1 VTLSRAYAGDEDLAR
16 MQRLVAECW
25 RVRGPL
31 SGMHVGDLPWRMY
44 QHLDKLDEVRVQVWL
59 EDDECVAWGWLW
71 TKENELDFELHPQ
84 RPALADDVLAWA
96 EAEAAWALDAHEDA
110 VAALERAGYV
120 RRDGERWYEHHVC
133 ELDAELEEPRLP
145 PGYSVRTF
153 HDGDLVRR
161 VDVHRA
167 AFAPS
172 RVVPE
177 SYARLQRAWPYRPD
191 LDHVVTAP
199 GGDFAAFCLCW
210 LDDSNAAG
218 LLEPVG
224 THPDHRRLGL
234 ASAVCLA
241 GLRSLR
247 EAGASRAVVLSSG
260 GSSATGLYEKIGMP
274 VVARHV
280 AFRREEAR
288 ASERL
293 HL

>member
-1 VTLSRAYAGDEDLAR
+1 
-16 MQRLVAECW
+16 MQRLAAECW
-25 RVRGPL
+25 RMRGPL
-31 SGMHVGDLPWRMY
+31 AATHVGDLPWRMY
-44 QHLDKLDEVRVQVWL
+44 QHLDKLREVRVQLWL

-71 TKENELDFELHPQ
+71 SKDDELDLEVHPQ
-84 RPALADDVLAWA
+84 RAELAGDVLAWA
-96 EAEAAWALDAHEDA
+96 NADVAWTLDADGDA
-110 VAALERAGYV
+110 VEAIERAGYHG
-120 RRDGERWYEHHVC
+120 RQGGRWYEHHAR
-133 ELDAELEEPRLP
+133 ELDGEIQEPRLP
-145 PGYSVRTF
+145 RGYSLRTVR
-153 HDGDLVRR
+153 DGDLQRR

-172 RVVPE
+172 RVVTE

-191 LDHVVTAP
+191 LDHVVEAP
-199 GGDFAAFCLCW
+199 DGSFAAFCLCW

-247 EAGASRAVVLSSG
+247 EAGASRAVVLSLG
-260 GSSATGLYEKIGMP
+260 GSAATRLYEQVGMP
-274 VVARHV
+274 SVARHV
-280 AFRREEAR
+280 AFTREGHE

-293 HL
+293 HS

>member
-1 VTLSRAYAGDEDLAR
+1 
-16 MQRLVAECW
+16 MQRLAAECW

-31 SGMHVGDLPWRMY
+31 SGTHVGDLPWRMY

-71 TKENELDFELHPQ
+71 TKENELDFETHPQ
-84 RPALADDVLAWA
+84 RPDLADDVLGWA
-96 EAEAAWALDAHEDA
+96 NAEAAWALDANEDA
-110 VAALERAGYV
+110 VAAIERAGYV
-120 RRDGERWYEHHVC
+120 RREGDRWYEHHAR
-133 ELDAELEEPRLP
+133 ELGGEIAEPRLP
-145 PGYSVRTF
+145 PGYSVRTVR
-153 HDGDLVRR
+153 DGDLMKR

-172 RVVPE
+172 RVVPA
-177 SYARLQRAWPYRPD
+177 SYARVQRAWPYRAQ

-224 THPDHRRLGL
+224 THPAHRRLGL

-247 EAGASRAVVLSSG
+247 EAGAAHAVVASAG
-260 GSSATGLYEKIGMP
+260 GSSATALYEKVGMP
-274 VVARHV
+274 AVARHV
-280 AFRREEAR
+280 VFKREETGS
-288 ASERL
+288 SERL
-293 HL
+293 HV